1 MPASRPTRGR
11 PPGRPNPDQLR
22 DARAVRAQRR
32 ADRDDAD
39 RRRAELALADRIETM
54 FAGLDPTGEEAGS

>member
-1 MPASRPTRGR
+1 MPASRPSRGR
-11 PPGRPNPDQLR
+11 PPGRPDLDQLR
-22 DARAVRAQRR
+22 QARAVRAQRR
-32 ADRDDAD
+32 AGRADGD